1 MENEEATAAQLKAEV
16 EKVEKQQTKLNEL
29 MKSLAT
35 DSGDARRAGPT
46 STVADGELVKLL
58 NKVRCLWQQASMQ
71 SNKLKPKAAKAQ
83 ANADNKAKEAKD
95 NAAFKAVLS
104 KAKTE
109 VTVAENAVN
118 AVTKTVTPIV
128 ASPP

>member
-1 MENEEATAAQLKAEV
+1 VQGRTYKHR
-16 EKVEKQQTKLNEL
+16 
-29 MKSLAT
+29 
-35 DSGDARRAGPT
+35 GRWRAC
-46 STVADGELVKLL
+46 KLL
-58 NKVRCLWQQASMQ
+58 NKVRCSWQQASTQ
-71 SNKLKPKAAKAQ
+71 SNKLKPKVAKAQ
-83 ANADNKAKEAKD
+83 AVADNKAKEVKD
-95 NAAFKAVLS
+95 NAAFKAVLL

>member
-35 DSGDARRAGPT
+35 DSGDACRAGPT
-46 STVADGELVKLL
+46 STVAAAELVKLL
-58 NKVRCLWQQASMQ
+58 NKVRCLWQQASTQ
-71 SNKLKPKAAKAQ
+71 SNKMKPKVAKAQ
-83 ANADNKAKEAKD
+83 AVADNKAKEVKD
-95 NAAFKAVLS
+95 NAA
-104 KAKTE
+104 
-109 VTVAENAVN
+109 ENAVD
-118 AVTKTVTPIV
+118 AITKTVTPIV